1 MAVFNGTQKMVAV
14 ANHYSSVAYWYFGG
28 YRWWFNRSSFCLY
41 PFLMKVTKPTREKE
55 LETIL
60 TLAAAALVFYFLT
73 HKQHVYWILISLM
86 LALIGVLSKYLTAK
100 ISWGWNKL
108 GELMGMV
115 TGKVILSVVF
125 FVFLFPI
132 ALLSRLF
139 NKASDSLQLNKRNVD
154 SYYFIRNHRYKPE
167 DLKNVW

>member
-1 MAVFNGTQKMVAV
+1 MVVVTNHYCAV
-14 ANHYSSVAYWYFGG
+14 ADRHIGRNRWRLNSSSV
-28 YRWWFNRSSFCLY
+28 CLHAI
-41 PFLMKVTKPTREKE
+41 LMKSPKLTREKE

-73 HKQHVYWILISLM
+73 HQQHLYWIIICLV
-86 LALIGVLSKYLTAK
+86 LALAGVLSKNVTAK
-100 ISWGWNKL
+100 IAWAWNKL

-115 TGKVILSVVF
+115 TGKVILALVF
-125 FVFLFPI
+125 FLFLFPL

-139 NKASDSLQLNKRNVD
+139 SKAPDSLQLKKSDAD
-154 SYYFIRNHRYKPE
+154 SYYFTRNHCYKPD